1 MPVLLLIGLFLA
13 AIAAWFVWRRVR
25 GARRR
30 ALFSAPLNP
39 DYQQMLEQRV
49 PLYRVLPEALKDQLH
64 GRINIFLD
72 EKHFTACGGLEI
84 TDEVRLVIA
93 AQACML
99 LLNRGAKNYSGF
111 KTILVYPDTY
121 IAPDV
126 EYDGMVEI
134 HDEHERAGESWHRG
148 PVILSWQDVIRDTS
162 RIRDGRNVVLHEFAH
177 KLDEEND
184 HSDGFP
190 NLSDRSQRQ
199 TWASVLSR
207 EYDAL
212 QRRVDRGE
220 STVVDEYG
228 AVSPAEFFAVVT
240 EAFFERPVQ
249 LKENHPELY
258 EEFTKFYKLDPYGWY
273 SKAGGWA

>member
-1 MPVLLLIGLFLA
+1 MPVLLLIGLLLA
-13 AIAAWFVWRRVR
+13 SIIAWFVWRRLR
-25 GARRR
+25 ASRRNM
-30 ALFSAPLNP
+30 LFSTPLRG
-39 DYQQMLEQRV
+39 DWRHILEHKV
-49 PLYRVLPEALKDQLH
+49 PLYRALPAALRDQLH
-64 GRINIFLD
+64 GLINIFLD
-72 EKHFTACGGLEI
+72 EKHFTGCGGLEI
-84 TDEVRLVIA
+84 TDEIRLIIA

-99 LLNRGAKNYSGF
+99 LLNRGTRDYSGF

-121 IAPDV
+121 VAPDV

-162 RIRDGRNVVLHEFAH
+162 RLRNGRNVVLHEFAH
-177 KLDEEND
+177 KLDEENNF
-184 HSDGFP
+184 SDGLP
-190 NLSDRSQRQ
+190 NLRDRSQHQ

-212 QRRVDRGE
+212 QEQVERGE
-220 STVVDEYG
+220 LTVLDEYG

-240 EAFFERPVQ
+240 ETFFERPAQ
-249 LKENHPELY
+249 LKESHPELY